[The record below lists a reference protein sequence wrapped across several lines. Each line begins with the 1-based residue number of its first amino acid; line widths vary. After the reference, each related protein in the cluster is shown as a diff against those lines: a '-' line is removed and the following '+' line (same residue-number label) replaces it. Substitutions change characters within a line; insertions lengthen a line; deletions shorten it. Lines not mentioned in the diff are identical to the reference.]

1 MVHPDIPIIGTTL
14 ASPINRGGVP
24 RFLDGSLGDFG
35 CCKAINDIRRYTS
48 VKGIVVRQVG
58 ADAEST
64 TDVVGNT
71 SLHARATS
79 ISKVTSLVVVT
90 DRGSE
95 FRRNAVAHI
104 NTLGI

>member
-1 MVHPDIPIIGTTL
+1 MLHFWRKKSHNSSDTLLVLATMVHPDIPIIGTTL

-58 ADAEST
+58 ANAAAFNFAPPRGTISGLNRES
-64 TDVVGNT
+64 DFYW
-71 SLHARATS
+71 L
-79 ISKVTSLVVVT
+79 
-90 DRGSE
+90 
-95 FRRNAVAHI
+95 
-104 NTLGI
+104 